1 MSRTGFFNL
10 NGNYPIPNKMKRFFL
25 MAAAAL
31 VVLAGCKNQKSN
43 EEILADF
50 QAGVEAV
57 MNEYR
62 EAAEKVDADEALTD
76 EQKDAKFEALE
87 QTAIG
92 KLVAAGRKVLAK
104 NADNAAVA
112 PQVIANIYPYMDVDE
127 LDETLSKLGDEV
139 KADKTVAYILGNLET
154 KKATAVGKKF
164 VDFTV
169 DHVAGVDKDGNPIY
183 EKKSLSDFVGKGKVM
198 LVDFWSPWCPPCKA
212 EIPNI
217 KAVWEQYQGDD
228 FDVLSVAV
236 WEESRKMDW
245 HNTIDTAAFYGMKW
259 LQLNNGHQEPASL
272 YGIDGIPHM
281 ILFDKDGTILKRGDD
296 LRGEKTAKAVAEV
309 LGR

>member
-1 MSRTGFFNL
+1 
-10 NGNYPIPNKMKRFFL
+10 MKKFV
-25 MAAAAL
+25 MIAAAVL
-31 VVLAGCKNQKSN
+31 VALAGCKQPTS
-43 EEILADF
+43 EEVLDGFRADL
-50 QAGVEAV
+50 Q
-57 MNEYR
+57 
-62 EAAEKVDADEALTD
+62 
-76 EQKDAKFEALE
+76 ALE
-87 QTAIG
+87 EEYNASATKISEDATLDDAQKAGKIGDLQDEIIG
-92 KLVAAGRKVLAK
+92 KMADAGRTLLNRYYADTLVAPAVLSEVVYYLDDNELSAIFAK
-104 NADNAAVA
+104 MPENVKSDKFVA
-112 PQVIANIYPYMDVDE
+112 RTIESTTAR
-127 LDETLSKLGDEV
+127 LG
-139 KADKTVAYILGNLET
+139 
-154 KKATAVGKKF
+154 TAVGKKF
-164 VDFTV
+164 TDFTV

-183 EKKSLSDFVGKGKVM
+183 EKKSLSDFVGNGKVM

-217 KAVWEQYQGDD
+217 KAVWEKYHGDD

-245 HNTIDTAAFYGMKW
+245 HNTIDTAAVYGMKW

>member
-1 MSRTGFFNL
+1 
-10 NGNYPIPNKMKRFFL
+10 MKKITLF
-25 MAAAAL
+25 AAAAL
-31 VVLAGCKNQKSN
+31 MLLAGCKNQKSN

-50 QAGVEAV
+50 RAGLEAV
-57 MNEYR
+57 ENEYR

-76 EQKDAKFEALE
+76 EQKAEQFEALE
-87 QTAIG
+87 ETAIG
-92 KLVAAGRKVLAK
+92 KLVAAGRKVV
-104 NADNAAVA
+104 AANKSNVEVV
-112 PQVIANIYPYMDVDE
+112 PQVIAQIYPYMSVDE
-127 LDETLSKLGDEV
+127 LDAMIAPLSDEV
-139 KADKTVAYILGNLET
+139 KASKVVARVLGDLDA

-212 EIPNI
+212 ELPNI
-217 KAVWEQYQGDD
+217 KAVWEKYHGDD

-245 HNTIDTAAFYGMKW
+245 HNTIDTAAVYGVKW
-259 LQLNNGHQEPASL
+259 LQLNNGHQEPAAL

>member
-1 MSRTGFFNL
+1 
-10 NGNYPIPNKMKRFFL
+10 MKKILFI
-25 MAAAAL
+25 AAAAL
-31 VVLAGCKNQKSN
+31 VALAGCKTKTA
-43 EEILADF
+43 EEVIADF
-50 QAGVEAV
+50 QAEVGVV
-57 MNEYR
+57 MDEYR
-62 EAAEKVDADEALTD
+62 AAAEKIDADESLNDAQKD
-76 EQKDAKFEALE
+76 EQFEAIE
-87 QTAIG
+87 ETAIS
-92 KLVAAGRKVLAK
+92 KIVATGRKVLSKYPDDAEI
-104 NADNAAVA
+104 APAVF
-112 PQVIANIYPYMDVDE
+112 ANIYSYMSDEE
-127 LDETLSKLGDEV
+127 LDETIASFGGEV
-139 KADKTVAYILGNLET
+139 KTNEVVTAISEGLQTRKS
-154 KKATAVGKKF
+154 TAVGQKF

-169 DHVAGVDKDGNPIY
+169 DHVAGVDKAGKPIY

-217 KAVWEQYQGDD
+217 KAVWEKYNGED

-259 LQLNNGHQEPASL
+259 LQLNNGHKEPATL

-281 ILFDKDGTILKRGDD
+281 VLFDKDGTILKRGDD
-296 LRGEKTAKAVAEV
+296 LRGENMMGAVAEV

>member
-1 MSRTGFFNL
+1 
-10 NGNYPIPNKMKRFFL
+10 MKKL
-25 MAAAAL
+25 MMIVAAAL
-31 VVLAGCKNQKSN
+31 VALAGCNSPKSN

-50 QAGVEAV
+50 QAQIQGA
-57 MNEYR
+57 MDEYR
-62 EAAEKVDADEALTD
+62 SAAGEVDADESLTD
-76 EQKDAKFEALE
+76 AQKDAKFEELE
-87 QTAIG
+87 ESTIG
-92 KLVAAGRKVLAK
+92 KIVSIGRKVLAK
-104 NADNAAVA
+104 NASNVEVA
-112 PQVIANIYPYMDVDE
+112 PKVVSNIYSYMDDDE
-127 LDETLSKLGDEV
+127 LEKLLAPLSEDV
-139 KADKTVAYILGNLET
+139 KVTESVAYILGNLQT
-154 KKATAVGKKF
+154 KKATAPGTKF

-217 KAVWEQYQGDD
+217 KAVWEKYHGDD

-245 HNTIDTAAFYGMKW
+245 HNTIDTAAFYGVKW
-259 LQLNNGHQEPASL
+259 QQLNNGHKEPASL
-272 YGIDGIPHM
+272 YGIEGIPHM

>member
-1 MSRTGFFNL
+1 
-10 NGNYPIPNKMKRFFL
+10 MKKIVL
-25 MAAAAL
+25 IAAAMLVAL
-31 VVLAGCKNQKSN
+31 TGCKNQKSI

-50 QAGVEAV
+50 QAGIQAV
-57 MNEYR
+57 MDEYR
-62 EAAEKVDADEALTD
+62 EAAELVDADEALTD
-76 EQKDAKFEALE
+76 EQKEEKFEALE
-87 QTAIG
+87 ETAIG
-92 KLVAAGRKVLAK
+92 KLVSAGRKVLAK
-104 NADNAAVA
+104 NASNVEVA
-112 PQVIANIYPYMDVDE
+112 PKVVGTIYSYMDDAD
-127 LDETLSKLGDEV
+127 LDAMLAPLSDEV
-139 KADKTVAYILGNLET
+139 KATETVAYILGNLET

-212 EIPNI
+212 ELPNI
-217 KAVWEQYQGDD
+217 KAVWEKFHGDD

-236 WEESRKMDW
+236 WEESRKMTW
-245 HNTIDTAAFYGMKW
+245 RNTIDTAAVYGVNW
-259 LQLNNGHQEPASL
+259 LQLNNGHKEPADL

-296 LRGEKTAKAVAEV
+296 LRGEKAAKAVAEV

>member
-1 MSRTGFFNL
+1 M
-10 NGNYPIPNKMKRFFL
+10 I
-25 MAAAAL
+25 AAAAL
-31 VVLAGCKNQKSN
+31 VALAGCKQPTS
-43 EEILADF
+43 EEVLDGFRADL
-50 QAGVEAV
+50 Q
-57 MNEYR
+57 
-62 EAAEKVDADEALTD
+62 
-76 EQKDAKFEALE
+76 ALE
-87 QTAIG
+87 EEYNASATKISEDATLDDAQKAGKIGDLQDEIIG
-92 KLVAAGRKVLAK
+92 KMADAGRTLLNKYYADTLVAPAVLSEVVYYLDDNELSAIFAK
-104 NADNAAVA
+104 MPENVKSDKFVA
-112 PQVIANIYPYMDVDE
+112 RTIESTTAR
-127 LDETLSKLGDEV
+127 LG
-139 KADKTVAYILGNLET
+139 
-154 KKATAVGKKF
+154 TAVGKKF
-164 VDFTV
+164 TDFTV

-217 KAVWEQYQGDD
+217 KAVWEKYHGDD

-245 HNTIDTAAFYGMKW
+245 HNTIDTAAVYGMKW

-296 LRGEKTAKAVAEV
+296 LRGAATEKAVAEV

>member
-1 MSRTGFFNL
+1 MM
-10 NGNYPIPNKMKRFFL
+10 I
-25 MAAAAL
+25 AAAVL
-31 VVLAGCKNQKSN
+31 VALAGCKAPKSN

-50 QAGVEAV
+50 QADVEAV
-57 MNEYR
+57 MDDYR
-62 EAAEKVDADEALTD
+62 EAAGLVDADEALTE
-76 EQKDAKFEALE
+76 EQKDLKFEALQE
-87 QTAIG
+87 TAIG
-92 KLVAAGRKVLAK
+92 KMVDVGRKVLSK
-104 NADNAAVA
+104 NASNVEVA
-112 PQVIANIYPYMDVDE
+112 PAVVGTIYSYMDDAE
-127 LDETLSKLGDEV
+127 LEALLAPLSEEV
-139 KADKTVAYILGNLET
+139 KATETVSYILDNLQT
-154 KKATAVGKKF
+154 KKATAVGSKF

-169 DHVAGVDKDGNPIY
+169 DHVAGVDKDGNPVY

-217 KAVWEQYQGDD
+217 KAVWEKYHGDD

-245 HNTIDTAAFYGMKW
+245 HNTIDTAAFYGVKW
-259 LQLNNGHQEPASL
+259 LQLNNGHQEPATL
-272 YGIDGIPHM
+272 YGISGIPHM

-296 LRGEKTAKAVAEV
+296 LRGAATEKAVAEV

>member
-1 MSRTGFFNL
+1 
-10 NGNYPIPNKMKRFFL
+10 MKKIAL
-25 MAAAAL
+25 IAAAAL
-31 VVLAGCKNQKSN
+31 MVLTGCKNQKSN

-50 QAGVEAV
+50 QAGVQAV
-57 MNEYR
+57 MDDYR
-62 EAAEKVDADEALTD
+62 TAAEKVDADETLTD
-76 EQKDAKFEALE
+76 EQKDEQFEALE
-87 QTAIG
+87 ETAIS
-92 KLVAAGRKVLAK
+92 KLVSAGRKVLAK
-104 NADNAAVA
+104 NAANVEVA
-112 PQVIANIYPYMDVDE
+112 PKVISNIYSYMDDDE
-127 LDETLSKLGDEV
+127 LDAMLAPLSEEV
-139 KADKTVAYILGNLET
+139 KATEVVSYILGNLET

-212 EIPNI
+212 ELPNI
-217 KAVWEQYQGDD
+217 KAVWEKYHGDD

-236 WEESRKMDW
+236 WEESRKMNW
-245 HNTIDTAAFYGMKW
+245 RNTIDTAAVYGVNW
-259 LQLNNGHQEPASL
+259 LQLNNGHKEPADL

-296 LRGEKTAKAVAEV
+296 LRGAKTDKAVAEA

>member
-1 MSRTGFFNL
+1 
-10 NGNYPIPNKMKRFFL
+10 MKKVI
-25 MAAAAL
+25 MIAVAAL
-31 VVLAGCKNQKSN
+31 IALAGCKAPKSN

-50 QAGVEAV
+50 QADMQAV
-57 MNEYR
+57 MDEYR
-62 EAAEKVDADEALTD
+62 EAAELVDADEALTE
-76 EQKDAKFEALE
+76 EQKDAKFETLQEA
-87 QTAIG
+87 AIG

-104 NADNAAVA
+104 NASNVEVA
-112 PQVIANIYPYMDVDE
+112 PEVVSNIYVYMDDDE
-127 LDETLSKLGDEV
+127 LEKMLAPLSGEV
-139 KADKTVAYILGNLET
+139 KATETVSYILDNLQT
-154 KKATAVGKKF
+154 KKATAVGSKF

-198 LVDFWSPWCPPCKA
+198 LVDFWSPWCPPCTA

-217 KAVWEQYQGDD
+217 KAIWEKYHGDD

-245 HNTIDTAAFYGMKW
+245 HNTIDTAAFYGIKW
-259 LQLNNGHQEPASL
+259 QQLNNGHREPASL
-272 YGIDGIPHM
+272 YGIEGIPHM

-296 LRGEKTAKAVAEV
+296 LRGSKTEKAVAEV

>member
-1 MSRTGFFNL
+1 M
-10 NGNYPIPNKMKRFFL
+10 I
-25 MAAAAL
+25 AAAAL
-31 VVLAGCKNQKSN
+31 VALAGCKQPTS
-43 EEILADF
+43 EEVLDGFRADL
-50 QAGVEAV
+50 Q
-57 MNEYR
+57 
-62 EAAEKVDADEALTD
+62 
-76 EQKDAKFEALE
+76 ALE
-87 QTAIG
+87 EEYNASATKISEDATLDDAQKAGKIGDLQDEIIG
-92 KLVAAGRKVLAK
+92 KMADAGRTLLNKYYADTLVAPAVLSEVVYYL
-104 NADNAAVA
+104 D
-112 PQVIANIYPYMDVDE
+112 DDE
-127 LDETLSKLGDEV
+127 LSAIFAKMPENVKSDKFVARTIESTAARLG
-139 KADKTVAYILGNLET
+139 
-154 KKATAVGKKF
+154 TAVGKKF
-164 VDFTV
+164 TDFTV

-217 KAVWEQYQGDD
+217 KAVWEKYHGDD

-245 HNTIDTAAFYGMKW
+245 HNTIDTAAVYGMKW

-296 LRGEKTAKAVAEV
+296 LRGAATEKAVAEV

>member
-1 MSRTGFFNL
+1 
-10 NGNYPIPNKMKRFFL
+10 MKRIIL
-25 MAAAAL
+25 IAAAAL
-31 VVLAGCKNQKSN
+31 VALTGCKQQTG
-43 EEILADF
+43 EEALAEF
-50 QAGVEAV
+50 QANLETW
-57 MNEYR
+57 MDEYR
-62 EAAEKVDADEALTD
+62 AAAEKVDADAALSD
-76 EQKDAKFEALE
+76 EQKQAQFESLQE
-87 QTAIG
+87 EVIG
-92 KLVAAGRKVLAK
+92 KMTENGTKLVEKFATDTVVVPAVLQ
-104 NADNAAVA
+104 D
-112 PQVIANIYPYMDVDE
+112 IYFYMEDDE
-127 LDETLSKLGDEV
+127 LAGLLDKLAEPV
-139 KADKTVAYILGNLET
+139 KSNAFISRLVESSAAKR
-154 KKATAVGKKF
+154 ATAVGNKF

-169 DHVAGVDKDGNPIY
+169 DHVAGVDKAGEPII

-217 KAVWEQYQGDD
+217 KAVWEKYHGDD

-236 WEESRKMDW
+236 WEESRRMDW

>member
-1 MSRTGFFNL
+1 M
-10 NGNYPIPNKMKRFFL
+10 I
-25 MAAAAL
+25 AAAVL
-31 VVLAGCKNQKSN
+31 VALAGCKQPTS
-43 EEILADF
+43 EEVLDGFRADL
-50 QAGVEAV
+50 Q
-57 MNEYR
+57 
-62 EAAEKVDADEALTD
+62 
-76 EQKDAKFEALE
+76 ALE
-87 QTAIG
+87 EEYNASATKISEDATLDDAQKAGKIGDLQDEIIG
-92 KLVAAGRKVLAK
+92 KMADAGRTLLNKYYADTLVAPAVLSEVVYYLDDNELSAIFAK
-104 NADNAAVA
+104 MPENVKSDKFVA
-112 PQVIANIYPYMDVDE
+112 RTIESTTAR
-127 LDETLSKLGDEV
+127 LG
-139 KADKTVAYILGNLET
+139 
-154 KKATAVGKKF
+154 TAVGKKF
-164 VDFTV
+164 TDFTV

-217 KAVWEQYQGDD
+217 KAVWEKYHGDD

-245 HNTIDTAAFYGMKW
+245 HNTIDTAAVYGMKW

-296 LRGEKTAKAVAEV
+296 LRGAATEKAVAEV

>member
-1 MSRTGFFNL
+1 M
-10 NGNYPIPNKMKRFFL
+10 I
-25 MAAAAL
+25 AAAAL
-31 VVLAGCKNQKSN
+31 VALAGCKQPTS
-43 EEILADF
+43 EEVLDGFRADL
-50 QAGVEAV
+50 Q
-57 MNEYR
+57 
-62 EAAEKVDADEALTD
+62 
-76 EQKDAKFEALE
+76 ALE
-87 QTAIG
+87 EEYNASATKISEDATLDDAQKAGKIGDLQDEIIG
-92 KLVAAGRKVLAK
+92 KMADAGRTLLNKYYADTLVAPAVLSEVVYYLDDNELSAIFAK
-104 NADNAAVA
+104 MPENVKSDKFVA
-112 PQVIANIYPYMDVDE
+112 RTIESTTAR
-127 LDETLSKLGDEV
+127 LG
-139 KADKTVAYILGNLET
+139 
-154 KKATAVGKKF
+154 TAVGKKF
-164 VDFTV
+164 TDFTV

-183 EKKSLSDFVGKGKVM
+183 EKKSLSDFVGNGKVM

-217 KAVWEQYQGDD
+217 KAVWEKYHGDD

-245 HNTIDTAAFYGMKW
+245 HNTIDTAAVYGMKW

-296 LRGEKTAKAVAEV
+296 LRGAATEKAVAEV